1 MVSDRPG
8 GFGGNDLYIST
19 RVAAMTAPAHATQTG
34 GHVMRHAALRTTA
47 AGLFAGLFA
56 AVASGQGA
64 PAQTLNDSFDSTAPF
79 NPVLEWNQIFID
91 TLIATTPPN
100 IASPRLGAIV
110 QAAVFDAYNG
120 IEQRYA
126 PLFVARRAPDGAS
139 PEAAVIAAAYTT
151 LVGLFPSQQAA
162 VLDPAYG
169 ASLEALRE
177 HCPTGPRPNG
187 APRLRDAHPGWPR
200 LGRRRRAR
208 DPGHARQR
216 RLQRQLP
223 GLRRR
228 HGHRSV
234 AADAAGVRTDERP
247 EPGLHRHVRP
257 GEQHPVPAGA
267 TADACAARSSPTIS
281 MR

>member
-1 MVSDRPG
+1 
-8 GFGGNDLYIST
+8 
-19 RVAAMTAPAHATQTG
+19 
-34 GHVMRHAALRTTA
+34 MRHAALRTTA

-56 AVASGQGA
+56 AVALGQGA
-64 PAQTLNDSFDSTAPF
+64 PAQTLGDRSDSTDRI
-79 NPVLEWNQIFID
+79 NPVIEWNQIFID
-91 TLIATTPPN
+91 TLIATNPPN
-100 IASPRLGAIV
+100 ITGPRLGAIV

-120 IEQRYA
+120 IDQRYA

-139 PEAAVIAAAYTT
+139 REAAVVAAAYTT

-162 VLDPAYG
+162 VLDPALWRI
-169 ASLEALRE
+169 ASRHSASAVR
-177 HCPTGPRPNG
+177 PVRRPN
-187 APRLRDAHPGWPR
+187 ALCESAHPGWHR

-234 AADAAGVRTDERP
+234 AADAAGVRTR
-247 EPGLHRHVRP
+247 
-257 GEQHPVPAGA
+257 
-267 TADACAARSSPTIS
+267 
-281 MR
+281 